1 MMLLFNKLCVPQ
13 TLCFSLYHY
22 ENDRI
27 TSITAIETDVFS
39 CKKKNDRKTM
49 QTAVIL
55 PIPL

>member
-39 CKKKNDRKTM
+39 CKKKTTVKLCK
-49 QTAVIL
+49 Q
-55 PIPL
+55 P